1 MRPDVPGESPAGTT
15 AGPGDDPDVR
25 RAARILWD
33 YHRLGQEIRPAD
45 CLVVPGSHDLR
56 VADHAARLYREG
68 YAPLIVFSGGV
79 AHKGDLLDPGWDRP
93 EADVFAERALLRGV
107 PEEAVLRERRAAH
120 TGENMMFSDAL
131 LRAAGH
137 TGRRILLVQKPYME
151 RRALATALAQCPRWE
166 VRVTS
171 PPITFDDYPDPGQGL
186 TRDILIHIM
195 VGDLQRILT
204 YPDRGFQVAQNVPE
218 PVMAAYRD
226 LRDRGFD
233 GHITG

>member
-1 MRPDVPGESPAGTT
+1 MTAHDHPGTL
-15 AGPGDDPDVR
+15 

-33 YHRLGQEIRPAD
+33 YHRLGQDVRPAD
-45 CLVVPGSHDLR
+45 VMVVPGSHDLR
-56 VADHAARLYREG
+56 VADHAALLYREG

-93 EADVFAERALLRGV
+93 EADVFAERAGAGGV
-107 PEEAVLRERRAAH
+107 PGEAVLREPRAAH
-120 TGENMMFSDAL
+120 TGENMIYSDAL
-131 LRAAGH
+131 LRAEGH
-137 TGRRILLVQKPYME
+137 TGRRILLIQKPYME

-186 TRDILIHIM
+186 TRDVLVHIM

-204 YPDRGFQVAQNVPE
+204 YPDKGFQVHQEVPE
-218 PVMAAYRD
+218 AVMAAYRE

-233 GHITG
+233 GHIRG